1 MRKLNSQIN
10 EILVQAIEYKASDV
24 HLTVGQPP
32 VFRINGVMVPQNN
45 YPCLSPNDTNALLCQ
60 LTEESNRLKE
70 KGELDFA
77 RSIPGVG
84 RLRVNAFF
92 QRGAVG
98 IVLRLISSHVPTL
111 EQLNLP
117 PIVAD
122 FTAKKKGLV
131 LVTGPTGSGKS
142 TTLAAMIDK
151 INSEQTVH
159 ILTLE
164 DPIEYIHQHKKSII
178 NQREIGT
185 DSKSFAA
192 ALKAALR
199 QDPDVILVGEMRDL
213 ETISIAITAAETGH
227 LVFATLHTNNASQ
240 TIDRIID
247 VFPPYQQ
254 QQIRIQLA
262 ETLQGIIAQQLLPKA
277 DGSGRV
283 AAVEILVPTTAVR
296 NLIREGKT
304 YQIQSM
310 IQTGARFGMQSMEMA
325 LKKLVQTGLISRE
338 EYTSHLEGEALD
350 LN

>member
-1 MRKLNSQIN
+1 
-10 EILVQAIEYKASDV
+10 
-24 HLTVGQPP
+24 
-32 VFRINGVMVPQNN
+32 
-45 YPCLSPNDTNALLCQ
+45 
-60 LTEESNRLKE
+60 
-70 KGELDFA
+70 
-77 RSIPGVG
+77 
-84 RLRVNAFF
+84 
-92 QRGAVG
+92 
-98 IVLRLISSHVPTL
+98 
-111 EQLNLP
+111 
-117 PIVAD
+117 
-122 FTAKKKGLV
+122 
-131 LVTGPTGSGKS
+131 
-142 TTLAAMIDK
+142 
-151 INSEQTVH
+151 
-159 ILTLE
+159 
-164 DPIEYIHQHKKSII
+164 
-178 NQREIGT
+178 
-185 DSKSFAA
+185 
-192 ALKAALR
+192 
-199 QDPDVILVGEMRDL
+199 MRDL

-338 EYTSHLEGEALD
+338 EYTSHLEGGSVRPKLTGFSFILA
-350 LN
+350 